1 MLSNCRIIGLGLFVN
16 SCFTYH
22 QRYYQV
28 QINALSFDSPN
39 FFTLKNDKEILNF
52 VNTQHQTVFLARRL
66 ISLIFIKIFICFF
79 MNISATFVV

>member
-16 SCFTYH
+16 SCFTYY

-39 FFTLKNDKEILNF
+39 FFMLKNNKEILNF
-52 VNTQHQTVFLARRL
+52 VNT
-66 ISLIFIKIFICFF
+66 
-79 MNISATFVV
+79 